1 MPKTSLANDGRLK
14 ELLRLG
20 RVERDLTHEL
30 VEIHEQ
36 IAVLA
41 SALLPPHASESQIS
55 EVVAASGYSRT
66 LIDAL
71 RGGNHPWNRPY
82 RA

>member
-1 MPKTSLANDGRLK
+1 MPKTSLANDGRLI

-20 RVERDLTHEL
+20 QVERELTHEL

-36 IAVLA
+36 IAALA

-55 EVVAASGYSRT
+55 EVVVASGYSRT

-71 RGGNHPWNRPY
+71 RGGKHPWNRPE
-82 RA
+82 RS